1 MKKETI
7 VFDKKYIESFAKP
20 LDNSQL
26 EEFQNYVCNI
36 LNDCTFALQKTS
48 VNIAE
53 FGILFVGD
61 SVAGC
66 EVQDSQMD
74 VFMVIKSP
82 KLEFS
87 TVKIVNNWYK
97 KFLKKLKYA
106 WNHRKDKKKLSRRE
120 RRKRKK
126 ELEKQTIPVMDEKYN
141 IEDFRLDFMK
151 KLTEYF
157 LPTTFIR
164 KNNFCLNIY
173 GKDDLIMPVNIYIT
187 LNNNDVI
194 KLFDEKRY
202 NFITIDFRQRYMNIG
217 KKIDETNSSFR
228 DVLRIYNAL
237 YLNLMEEKPNMI
249 MLESLLYNCPN
260 NLFTDD
266 IYQSFLNTANYL
278 FVTSIFQLKSVCD
291 ENTKLVNESLCKG
304 DLSQI
309 SRFLKLIKEC
319 LE

>member
-1 MKKETI
+1 MLKIGT
-7 VFDKKYIESFAKP
+7 
-20 LDNSQL
+20 
-26 EEFQNYVCNI
+26 
-36 LNDCTFALQKTS
+36 
-48 VNIAE
+48 AE
-53 FGILFVGD
+53 
-61 SVAGC
+61 
-66 EVQDSQMD
+66 
-74 VFMVIKSP
+74 
-82 KLEFS
+82 
-87 TVKIVNNWYK
+87 N
-97 KFLKKLKYA
+97 
-106 WNHRKDKKKLSRRE
+106 
-120 RRKRKK
+120 
-126 ELEKQTIPVMDEKYN
+126 
-141 IEDFRLDFMK
+141 
-151 KLTEYF
+151 
-157 LPTTFIR
+157 
-164 KNNFCLNIY
+164 LNISLA
-173 GKDDLIMPVNIYIT
+173 GSLSSALIGDE
-187 LNNNDVI
+187 NNNGLAYSLKEIGATD
-194 KLFDEKRY
+194 Y

-217 KKIDETNSSFR
+217 KKIDEANSSFR

>member
-7 VFDKKYIESFAKP
+7 VFDKKYIEAFAQP

-36 LNDCTFALQKTS
+36 LNDCTYALQKNS
-48 VNIAE
+48 VNISE

-61 SVAGC
+61 SVSGC

-74 VFMVIKSP
+74 IFMIIKSP

-97 KFLKKLKYA
+97 KFVKKLKYA

-126 ELEKQTIPVMDEKYN
+126 ELEKPTTSVIDEKYN
-141 IEDFRLDFMK
+141 IEDFTIDFMK

-164 KNNFCLNIY
+164 KNNFCLNIF
-173 GKDDLIMPVNIYIT
+173 GKDDLIMPVNVYLT
-187 LNNNDVI
+187 LNNNNQI

-202 NFITIDFRQRYMNIG
+202 KFITIDFRQRYINIG
-217 KKIDETNSSFR
+217 KKIDDTNSLFR

-278 FVTSIFQLKSVCD
+278 FVTSIFQLKSICD
-291 ENTKLVNESLCKG
+291 ENIKIVNESLCKN
-304 DLSQI
+304 DLGQI
-309 SRFLKLIKEC
+309 SKFLKLIKEC